1 LISPQQ
7 KADLE
12 AMKSQV
18 STAENEVGKLED
30 AMFTDVGPKGKYSAK
45 SFNAVIDA
53 ANKLGVIFGIEDG
66 MPRVKEDQTQFPPDF
81 VRLLA
86 MFADAIDDGIEEGAL
101 PEEVSIA
108 GLRPV
113 DDPGLTVLAS
123 KLTMAGKSKDFK
135 RFLAKPKKYEEE
147 KGSPIAAEEM
157 GSDENEMAPES
168 MTPDQMDSMFAA
180 RMR

>member
-1 LISPQQ
+1 
-7 KADLE
+7 
-12 AMKSQV
+12 MKSQV